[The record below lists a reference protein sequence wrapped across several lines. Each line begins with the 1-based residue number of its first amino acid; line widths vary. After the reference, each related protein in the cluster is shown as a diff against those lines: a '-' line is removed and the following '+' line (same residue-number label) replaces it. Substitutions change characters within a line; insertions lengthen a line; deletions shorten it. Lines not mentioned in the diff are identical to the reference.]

1 MKRTY
6 NLYLTVTV
14 ETGRPSKKEVREW
27 VEAVI
32 EYGLDYGNEDGRKWQ
47 IDVAKEVVPQAGSS
61 IPLIGVT

>member
-27 VEAVI
+27 IEDVI
-32 EYGLDYGNEDGRKWQ
+32 ERGLEDENHANDPKDWYV
-47 IDVAKEVVPQAGSS
+47 DVSKEVDIMEGK
-61 IPLIGVT
+61 